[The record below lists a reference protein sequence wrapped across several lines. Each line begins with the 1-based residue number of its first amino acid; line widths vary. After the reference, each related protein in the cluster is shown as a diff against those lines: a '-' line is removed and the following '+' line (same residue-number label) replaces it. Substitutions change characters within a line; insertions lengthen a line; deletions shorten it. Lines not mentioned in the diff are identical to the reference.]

1 MFATSPMA
9 SNSRSSVRLNPV
21 RPSRPNSFRLSI
33 PIASLIALLLPSFL
47 LTGAMGQATINEK
60 LETANIYV
68 DGATGNDSNPGT
80 ESKPLKTIGAA
91 VSAAETNNHNSI
103 GTKVTVEAGTYR
115 ESVTMSHSSKDTS
128 LPITIEAATNGTV
141 IVSGATI
148 YTGFSEYSDN
158 HSIYTTS
165 WTNNWG
171 TCPQLS
177 SCPFQQEIT
186 MRQELVAVNGTV
198 LTQVMSITQMQQG
211 TFYVDETGNLLYV
224 WPATGTDM
232 GTATVEAGTSSS
244 IFQIDHKSYIVI
256 RGLTF
261 QYANTC
267 HASAAVAVTGDSSNI
282 EFDTDIFQWNNGQGL
297 SISNPATYF
306 TVENSTAL
314 HNGDSGFQEATT
326 LYGLWQS
333 DTTSY
338 NNWRGAQGAYYVC
351 NTSGFHA
358 WEVHDDTIDGLTV
371 SFNEAYG
378 IHWDTDNASISTS
391 GIISTGNL
399 RSGIFI
405 EKDEGPITL
414 NTAYICNHTGA
425 QVVGGLV
432 LRNSEGVSL
441 TDSVLMNNAASQI
454 IMIGVK
460 GGIEV
465 TNWQTGKETNLV
477 TQNFTNTGNTIQGN
491 SSTQLLFNDGYL
503 NDSDWTTFQTTLVSK
518 NNTWWNTSNSTTPYT
533 VPSPGDW
540 TGDDFSSWK
549 STTTQDSSSSFKQP
563 SGNPGASCDLTPAG
577 TDYWITVDNAIL
589 TVKPGKSATFNLA
602 LTPLNFTGTVTL
614 TLDGITEVKGLS
626 ATLSPSSI
634 KTSGTSVLTVTAGTN
649 TAAGTY
655 SIVVIANNGSMTRTV
670 TVQLTVS

>member
-1 MFATSPMA
+1 MSATSPLA
-9 SNSRSSVRLNPV
+9 IKSRSSVR
-21 RPSRPNSFRLSI
+21 FRFAHAAILI
-33 PIASLIALLLPSFL
+33 PLLLPFL
-47 LTGAMGQATINEK
+47 LTGALGQATVNES
-60 LETANIYV
+60 LETANVYV
-68 DGATGNDSNPGT
+68 NGATGSDSNPGT
-80 ESKPLKTIGAA
+80 SSKPLKTIGAA
-91 VSAAETNNHNSI
+91 VSMAESNNHASI
-103 GTKVTVEAGTYR
+103 GTKVTIEAGTYR

-141 IVSGATI
+141 IVSGAVL
-148 YTGFSEYSDN
+148 YTGWSEYSAN
-158 HSIYTTS
+158 KSIYTTS
-165 WTNNWG
+165 WTNTWG
-171 TCPQLS
+171 TCPQLTT
-177 SCPFQQEIT
+177 CPFQQEIT

-198 LTQVMSITQMQQG
+198 LTQVLSLTQMQQG
-211 TFYVDETGNLLYV
+211 TFYVDESSALLYV
-224 WPATGTDM
+224 WPATGTNM
-232 GTATVEAGTSSS
+232 STATVEAGTSSS
-244 IFQIDHKSYIVI
+244 ILQIDHKSYIVI

-267 HASAAVAVTGDSSNI
+267 HGGAAVSVTGESTNI
-282 EFDTDIFQWNNGQGL
+282 LFDTDTFQWNNGQGL
-297 SISNPATYF
+297 SIANPATYF
-306 TVENSTAL
+306 TVENSVAQ

-338 NNWRGAQGAYYVC
+338 NNWRGAQGAYYTC

-358 WEVHDDTIDGLTV
+358 WQVHDDTIDGLTI

-378 IHWDTDNASISTS
+378 LHWDTDNASISTS
-391 GIISTGNL
+391 GIIAAGNL
-399 RSGIFI
+399 RSGIFV
-405 EKDEGPITL
+405 EKDEGPITI
-414 NTAYICNHTGA
+414 NTSYICNHTGA

-441 TDSVLMNNAASQI
+441 TNSVLMNNAAAAI

-460 GGIEV
+460 GGISV
-465 TNWQTGKETNLV
+465 TNWQTGKTSNLV

-491 SSTQLLFNDGYL
+491 GTTQSLFTDGYL

-518 NNTWWNTSNSTTPYT
+518 NNTWWNTSSTTTPYT
-533 VPSPGDW
+533 VPSPSDW
-540 TGDDFSSWK
+540 SGNDFEGWQDATS
-549 STTTQDSSSSFKQP
+549 QDSTGSSYKQP
-563 SGNPGASCDLTPAG
+563 SGSPGAACALNPVG

-589 TVKPGKSATFNLA
+589 TVKPGKSATYNLA

-626 ATLSPSSI
+626 GSLSVSSI

-655 SIVVIANNGSMTRTV
+655 SITVIANNGALTRTV